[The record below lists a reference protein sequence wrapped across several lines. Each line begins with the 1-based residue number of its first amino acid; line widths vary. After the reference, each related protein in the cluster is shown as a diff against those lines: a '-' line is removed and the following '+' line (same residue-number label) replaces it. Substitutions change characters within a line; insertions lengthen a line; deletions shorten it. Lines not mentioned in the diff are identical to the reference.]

1 MKTLHPTLIID
12 KRTLKWH
19 SCYTCTYLVLVQL
32 LLINCIFSSR
42 IHVMIIAKNVQPFFI
57 YVSGIDGR
65 TLFHICMQLHEDLQ
79 TVQDGIPWPPRAKD
93 FLCSQS
99 LQACNPPPLQF
110 CCMDCW
116 NNQQLSPRVWHEKNI
131 KCSCDIFQLAYME
144 LNGLVQRDIP
154 AV

>member
-1 MKTLHPTLIID
+1 
-12 KRTLKWH
+12 
-19 SCYTCTYLVLVQL
+19 
-32 LLINCIFSSR
+32 
-42 IHVMIIAKNVQPFFI
+42 MIIAKNVQPFFI

-110 CCMDCW
+110 CRMDCW
-116 NNQQLSPRVWHEKNI
+116 NNQQLSPRGLCNI
-131 KCSCDIFQLAYME
+131 LESYMRKISSVPAIFF
-144 LNGLVQRDIP
+144 N
-154 AV
+154 